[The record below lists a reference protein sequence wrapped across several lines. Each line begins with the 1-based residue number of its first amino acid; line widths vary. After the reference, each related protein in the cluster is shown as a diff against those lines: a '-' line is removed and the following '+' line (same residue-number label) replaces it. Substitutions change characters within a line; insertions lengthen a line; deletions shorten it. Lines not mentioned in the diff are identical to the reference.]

1 MIIMINWLIR
11 IFMYLPFTHHQVVCV
26 CTRVRSHIRVVCVCV
41 CACTFTCVCV
51 CVCVRAYVC
60 VYYTL
65 WPNKRG
71 LPEFEYSLAKVHES
85 FKFKNY
91 DKYIVT
97 Q

>member
-1 MIIMINWLIR
+1 MIIMINWLIC
-11 IFMYLPFTHHQVVCV
+11 IFMYLPFIHRQ
-26 CTRVRSHIRVVCVCV
+26 VVCVCV
-41 CACTFTCVCV
+41 CECVRACVCV
-51 CVCVRAYVC
+51 H
-60 VYYTL
+60 YTL

-71 LPEFEYSLAKVHES
+71 LPELEYSLAKIHES